1 MPFCYGNCAKFKAR
15 RDKRCLCFDNGI
27 EPVDFSNRALRG
39 ATISFR
45 EWAKLEGD
53 LPKFL
58 NCIDLHK
65 MDKIDK
71 RFNKIA
77 QTLESLSQIVHWGE
91 CKRPS

>member
-1 MPFCYGNCAKFKAR
+1 MVIVLNLKQEETNVVYV
-15 RDKRCLCFDNGI
+15 NGI